1 MVMEPSQWVEGLLK
15 ALERVVAEYVLDQ
28 VWNGVNVVQ
37 IFEATGMTIKDGDN
51 DNKEEGKM
59 VE

>member
-15 ALERVVAEYVLDQ
+15 ALERVVTEYVLDQ

-37 IFEATGMTIKDGDN
+37 IVEATGITIKGGDN

>member
-37 IFEATGMTIKDGDN
+37 IFEAMGITIKGGDN